1 MMKQLRSGL
10 ARARGLGSA
19 RGGTE
24 DFWRQRVTSVL
35 GLPLVI
41 GLMTAFWFVA
51 GADYFSA
58 RRMVGNP
65 VVAAIVALAIVN
77 FAVHMRL
84 GAQVIIEDYVH
95 RPVLK
100 PLMLVVNTGIAY
112 GTATVAI
119 LALIKI
125 SALG

>member
-1 MMKQLRSGL
+1 MRRMRSGL
-10 ARARGLGSA
+10 ARAKYLGSA

-24 DFWRQRVTSVL
+24 EFWRQRVTSVL

-41 GLMTAFWFVA
+41 GLLVVFWLL
-51 GADYFSA
+51 ADTDYTSA
-58 RRMVGNP
+58 RHLVGHP
-65 VVAAIVALAIVN
+65 VVAAVVALGIVN

-100 PLMLVVNTGIAY
+100 PLLLAANTGIAY
-112 GTATVAI
+112 GTAVVAI

-125 SALG
+125 FAFG

>member
-1 MMKQLRSGL
+1 MKPMRSGL

-19 RGGTE
+19 KGGTDE
-24 DFWRQRVTSVL
+24 FWRQRVTSAL

-41 GLMTAFWFVA
+41 GLMAAFWLLA
-51 GADYFSA
+51 GDDYSSA
-58 RRMVGNP
+58 RRLVGNP
-65 VVAAIVALAIVN
+65 IVAVVVALALVN

-84 GAQVIIEDYVH
+84 GAQVIIEDYIH

-100 PLMLVVNTGIAY
+100 PFLLMANIGIAY

-119 LALIKI
+119 LALAKL
-125 SALG
+125 SAFG

>member
-1 MMKQLRSGL
+1 MRSGL

-24 DFWRQRVTSVL
+24 SFWRQRVTSVL
-35 GLPLVI
+35 GLPLVV
-41 GLMTAFWFVA
+41 GLMTVFWFLA
-51 GADYFSA
+51 GADYSSA
-58 RRMVGNP
+58 RRLIANP
-65 VVAAIVALAIVN
+65 VVAAIIALAIVN

-100 PLMLVVNTGIAY
+100 PLMLAANTGIAY
-112 GTATVAI
+112 GVATIAI

-125 SALG
+125 SVFG

>member
-1 MMKQLRSGL
+1 MKQLRSGL

-19 RGGTE
+19 KRGTE
-24 DFWRQRVTSVL
+24 EFWRQRVTSVL

-41 GLMTAFWFVA
+41 GLITIFWFLA
-51 GADYFSA
+51 GADYSSA

-65 VVAAIVALAIVN
+65 VIAAVVALTIVN

-100 PLMLVVNTGIAY
+100 SFMLVANTGIAY
-112 GTATVAI
+112 CTAVVAI

-125 SALG
+125 STFG